1 MNPIETPPLRAMS
14 INDIVLAFNDAHQ
27 QAMSCADD
35 GDQARRAGD
44 ETSAQVHYARA
55 LEMER
60 DVAVAEQT
68 QPSRGILLRSAA
80 WLALD
85 ANQPEEA
92 LRLARLGLAD
102 ADVPERYRTQLQEVA
117 AAAQE
122 ALSPQDTP

>member
-1 MNPIETPPLRAMS
+1 MSPTETPPLRAMS
-14 INDIVLAFNDAHQ
+14 VNDLVVAFNDIHQ

-44 ETSAQVHYARA
+44 EESAQSHYARA

-85 ANQPEEA
+85 ANQPDEA
-92 LRLARLGLAD
+92 LRLAHLGLAD
-102 ADVPERYRTQLQEVA
+102 ADVPEGYRTQLHEVA

-122 ALSPQDTP
+122 AQASKATP